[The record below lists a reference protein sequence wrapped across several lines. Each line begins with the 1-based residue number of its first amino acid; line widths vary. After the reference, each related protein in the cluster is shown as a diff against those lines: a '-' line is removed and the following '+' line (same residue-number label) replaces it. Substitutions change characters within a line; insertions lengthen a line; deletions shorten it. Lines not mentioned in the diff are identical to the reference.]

1 MVYHI
6 QTVKLINSCH
16 TRWYVWYSVINMSVD
31 RIRIT
36 LWARMCCEGA
46 QIACTRHHI
55 FTATHPFEIRSG
67 EGFTNTSEQKSE
79 RLEVNDF
86 SIQFII

>member
-36 LWARMCCEGA
+36 LWARMA

-55 FTATHPFEIRSG
+55 FTATIPSRFVRAKVSQIRQS
-67 EGFTNTSEQKSE
+67 KSQS
-79 RLEVNDF
+79 DWK
-86 SIQFII
+86 SMISQFNS